1 MNDEAK
7 LRQLYEDMYA
17 AMVSKDEAELDRVH
31 DESFVLEHMTGM
43 RQDKKTYIHA
53 ILNGTLNYYSA
64 VTENLSVQVNGDDA
78 TMTGRSRVSAAV
90 FGGGKHTWRLQLFFH
105 AKRTENGWK
114 LTRAE
119 ASTW

>member
-1 MNDEAK
+1 MNDETK

-17 AMVSKDEAELDRVH
+17 AMVAKDEAELDRVH
-31 DESFVLEHMTGM
+31 DDSFVLVHMTGM
-43 RQDKKTYIHA
+43 HQDKKTYIRS

-64 VTENLSVQVNGDDA
+64 VTQDLSVLVDGDTA
-78 TMTGRSRVSAAV
+78 TMTGKSRVNAAV

-105 AKRTENGWK
+105 AQKTDDGWK
-114 LTRAE
+114 LTKAE